1 MAGRL
6 SNLKASFHS
15 MATHP
20 SARLA
25 MACTILQALGNS
37 QQVGRLFNKE
47 WLPSEEA
54 RQQVEEARILKRLV
68 EVLLVKCLNLE
79 EALGIALAKLL
90 AERRPWDSLL
100 TLQVSLLTAR
110 RWAILAEDLGR
121 AMANLP
127 WVSLLMEARC
137 HSVLRFSSRLSM
149 PPWANLLVMARCHLA
164 NSTPLVSPHRPQLF
178 NMAMLTISSSAV
190 KLWRMDR
197 LRPCRELNLHA
208 PVASLVLSAQY
219 ERKGRTPAES
229 SSAAPVPKASSVSSS
244 SLQTSRHVQM
254 DSPSSLNKAS
264 SLKLKAQHALV
275 VCPACNSQR
284 AKKVQTWAE
293 SSTSVQS
300 SRENNV
306 ATFNGLMSR
315 HAQLAKCKEVVVSS
329 HKLMALRACAA
340 SQRHNVQHAR
350 KGQTLAGSSSRAPNN
365 RANNAATSSGPMRRL
380 RRRGRLANVGPP
392 VSIGL

>member
-1 MAGRL
+1 L
-6 SNLKASFHS
+6 
-15 MATHP
+15 
-20 SARLA
+20 
-25 MACTILQALGNS
+25 
-37 QQVGRLFNKE
+37 V
-47 WLPSEEA
+47 LP
-54 RQQVEEARILKRLV
+54 
-68 EVLLVKCLNLE
+68 
-79 EALGIALAKLL
+79 
-90 AERRPWDSLL
+90 
-100 TLQVSLLTAR
+100 
-110 RWAILAEDLGR
+110 
-121 AMANLP
+121 
-127 WVSLLMEARC
+127 
-137 HSVLRFSSRLSM
+137 FSSLLSM

-164 NSTPLVSPHRPQLF
+164 NSTPLVSPQRPLLF
-178 NMAMLTISSSAV
+178 NMAMVAISSSAV
-190 KLWRMDR
+190 NPGRMDS

-208 PVASLVLSAQY
+208 PVASPVLSAQY

-244 SLQTSRHVQM
+244 SLRTSRHVQM
-254 DSPSSLNKAS
+254 DSPSSPRAS

-275 VCPACNSQR
+275 VCPACNLQR

-306 ATFNGLMSR
+306 ATFNGQMSR

-350 KGQTLAGSSSRAPNN
+350 KGQTSAGSSSRAPNH

-380 RRRGRLANVGPP
+380 RQLGRLANVGQP

>member
-1 MAGRL
+1 MA
-6 SNLKASFHS
+6 S
-15 MATHP
+15 
-20 SARLA
+20 
-25 MACTILQALGNS
+25 
-37 QQVGRLFNKE
+37 
-47 WLPSEEA
+47 
-54 RQQVEEARILKRLV
+54 
-68 EVLLVKCLNLE
+68 
-79 EALGIALAKLL
+79 
-90 AERRPWDSLL
+90 
-100 TLQVSLLTAR
+100 
-110 RWAILAEDLGR
+110 
-121 AMANLP
+121 LP
-127 WVSLLMEARC
+127 WVSLPMEARC
-137 HSVLRFSSRLSM
+137 HSVLPFSSLRSM

-164 NSTPLVSPHRPQLF
+164 NSTPLVSPHRRQLF

-190 KLWRMDR
+190 KSWRMDR

-208 PVASLVLSAQY
+208 PVASPVLSAQY

-244 SLQTSRHVQM
+244 SLRTSRHVQM
-254 DSPSSLNKAS
+254 DSPSSHS

-329 HKLMALRACAA
+329 HKLMALPACAA
-340 SQRHNVQHAR
+340 SQRHNVQHAK
-350 KGQTLAGSSSRAPNN
+350 KGQTSAGSSSRAPNN
-365 RANNAATSSGPMRRL
+365 RANNVATSSGPMRRL
-380 RRRGRLANVGPP
+380 RRLGRLANVGQP